1 MATLLLGLFFVR
13 GRIGFGLHPDSGT
26 WTCAISVLVYP
37 EHPFSRV
44 EAPNRLQTTYV
55 PAEVSYL
62 VEQLPHCDLL
72 RLSLLTG
79 DLSCQLDKS
88 SKSYCKNSSTFPG
101 FLKVV
106 FFDPKRYIF
115 HPTRRMSDLAAV
127 GFSALRFLHFLQVWL
142 KFKYSAYILHLS
154 PKMSDLAAVRISE
167 KRYIF
172 HPVYQILFGG
182 IVPFQEII
190 QWDIINGIC

>member
-1 MATLLLGLFFVR
+1 M
-13 GRIGFGLHPDSGT
+13 
-26 WTCAISVLVYP
+26 
-37 EHPFSRV
+37 
-44 EAPNRLQTTYV
+44 
-55 PAEVSYL
+55 

-127 GFSALRFLHFLQVWL
+127 GFSALRFLHFFQVWL
-142 KFKYSAYILHLS
+142 KFKYSAYNLTSFTQNVGFGGRQNFRKTLHLS
-154 PKMSDLAAVRISE
+154 PSISDSIWRHSAFLGNHTVGYNKWDLLKFIFFHLFQKNYLKMGAAPIFFRKIFFHFGKIYLINFLLGVRGPQ
-167 KRYIF
+167 Y
-172 HPVYQILFGG
+172 
-182 IVPFQEII
+182 
-190 QWDIINGIC
+190 

>member
-1 MATLLLGLFFVR
+1 M
-13 GRIGFGLHPDSGT
+13 
-26 WTCAISVLVYP
+26 
-37 EHPFSRV
+37 
-44 EAPNRLQTTYV
+44 
-55 PAEVSYL
+55 

-142 KFKYSAYILHLS
+142 KFKYSAYNLTSFTQNVGFGGRQNFRKTLHLS
-154 PKMSDLAAVRISE
+154 PSISDSIWRHSAFLGNHTVGYNKWDLLKFIFFYLFQKNYLKMEQPPFFLERFSFILVRFI
-167 KRYIF
+167 
-172 HPVYQILFGG
+172 
-182 IVPFQEII
+182 
-190 QWDIINGIC
+190 